1 MKVPCTAP
9 GVKAAASRL
18 AIAAAGALAAV
29 LGPCVAHA
37 DLSTCEAG
45 AGHAHLNLTVAGVRS
60 DEGLVAVTIYPD
72 DPHRFL
78 AHKGQ
83 IGIVR
88 VAARAPTTRV
98 CIDLPD
104 AGIYAAV
111 VYHDANGDHR
121 FNRTAVGMPAEGY
134 GFSNSPSTFLGL
146 PSFESV
152 RFKAQTGDN
161 ALAIRLHYP
170 GE

>member
-1 MKVPCTAP
+1 MAP
-9 GVKAAASRL
+9 RTKPPAQRL
-18 AIAAAGALAAV
+18 AIAVAGALAAL
-29 LGPCVAHA
+29 LGPCAAHA

-45 AGHAHLNLTVAGVRS
+45 SGRAHLNLTVNGVRS
-60 DEGLVAVTIYPD
+60 GEGLVAITIYPD
-72 DPHRFL
+72 NPSRFL

-88 VAARAPTTRV
+88 VPAHAPTTRV

-104 AGIYAAV
+104 AGVYAAV

-121 FNRTAVGMPAEGY
+121 FNRTAIGMPAEGY
-134 GFSNSPSTFLGL
+134 GFSNGPATFLGL